1 MRSVTYVANN
11 DVVLLE
17 TGQELFPAMTAAI
30 DAARHDILFE
40 TYIFAEDTVAKGI
53 EQALIR
59 AARRGVKV
67 RVLVDW
73 FGTGHRVCCRRAEAF
88 AEVGVH
94 YRVFNKWFR
103 RGVARTHR
111 KITVVDGETAFVG
124 GININDD
131 MLCDYDPERPLPA
144 PRWDFAVQVRGPL
157 VAQIHFEA
165 QAQWMRA
172 GHLKLRHRMEL
183 FRETR
188 REALRQPPGQGARPM
203 RAAFVVRDNLRNRR
217 TIQRAY
223 LQAIGQAKK
232 SVLLANPYFAPGR
245 KFRDALAQAAQRGV
259 EVTLLIGVGEFRLQ
273 DAVARSFYPKLL
285 AAGIH
290 VVEYRKTQ
298 LHAKIAVVDDDWAT
312 VGSSN
317 CDGLSLFLNQEAN
330 IVVRNAAF
338 ARAVR
343 THIGKGIADGV
354 VVRLE
359 EFEGMGWVRRA
370 QYGVAYFLYKL
381 AMRIFAIG
389 YA

>member
-1 MRSVTYVANN
+1 MRSVSYVANN
-11 DVVLLE
+11 DITLLE
-17 TGQELFPAMTAAI
+17 TGQQLFPAMLAAI

-40 TYIFAEDTVAKGI
+40 TYIFAEDEVARAI
-53 EQALIR
+53 EAALIR
-59 AARRGVKV
+59 AAARGVKV

-73 FGTGHRVCCRRAEAF
+73 FGTGHRTCCRRAEAF
-88 AEVGVH
+88 AGAGVH
-94 YRVFNKWFR
+94 YRVFNPWFK
-103 RGVARTHR
+103 RGIARTHR
-111 KITVVDGETAFVG
+111 KITVVDNEVAFVG

-131 MLCDYDPERPLPA
+131 MLCDYEPHRPLPA

-172 GHLKLRHRMEL
+172 GRLDLFSRIGL

-188 REALRQPPGQGARPM
+188 RIPPTEGARPM

-245 KFRDALAQAAQRGV
+245 KFREALARAARRGV
-259 EVTLLIGVGEFRLQ
+259 KVTLLIGVGEFKMQ

-285 AAGIH
+285 AHGIH

-298 LHAKIAVVDDDWAT
+298 LHAKIAVVDDDWST

-317 CDGLSLFLNQEAN
+317 CDGLSLFVNQEAN
-330 IVVRNAAF
+330 IVVKNAAF

-343 THIGKGIADGV
+343 THIERGIADGE
-354 VVRLE
+354 VVRME
-359 EFEGMGWVRRA
+359 DFEGIGWVRRVR
-370 QYGVAYFLYKL
+370 YEMAYLLYKL
-381 AMRIFAIG
+381 TMRIFAIG